1 MIARTLTYLSLS
13 VPKDDLQ
20 FHLWWKMEYQGSYFG
35 ITMDMART
43 FFIEKAKD
51 ISRIVGS

>member
-1 MIARTLTYLSLS
+1 
-13 VPKDDLQ
+13 
-20 FHLWWKMEYQGSYFG
+20 MEYQGSYFG